1 MHLLGTKLGF
11 HFLEDGGGM
20 EFLFYF
26 AVIIIENNKIIRNTR
41 LMDGKASTH
50 PSLDHREKPQVQ
62 FGGQMNGKM

>member
-26 AVIIIENNKIIRNTR
+26 AVIIIENNKIIRNT
-41 LMDGKASTH
+41 
-50 PSLDHREKPQVQ
+50 
-62 FGGQMNGKM
+62 